1 MKYGFICMLI
11 LWGVLFAGC
20 TVMQAPPVATPV
32 PTTIVVTT
40 TAVINETPRPV
51 FTLGSRYL
59 EDPGGYTLLT
69 KNDTVT
75 KEFRVDSPS
84 WGIYFRVTALNDRD
98 PQSVWFVVNVT
109 NVDTNFTESYGY
121 GRDHPADKEQ
131 WIPMYK
137 EGPYKL
143 TLTGNNVKIWL
154 TAAKRMP

>member
-1 MKYGFICMLI
+1 MKYVFISMLLLAGI
-11 LWGVLFAGC
+11 LFTGC
-20 TVMQAPPVATPV
+20 TGTQAPPVTTPV
-32 PTTIVVTT
+32 PATTAVTT
-40 TAVINETPRPV
+40 TAAVNETPRPV

-69 KNDTVT
+69 KNDTVI

-84 WGIYFRVTALNDRD
+84 WGIYFRVQPLNDID
-98 PQSVWFVVNVT
+98 PQSCWFVVNVT

-121 GRDHPADKEQ
+121 GRDHPADREQ

-143 TLTGNNVKIWL
+143 TIVGNNVKIWL

>member
-1 MKYGFICMLI
+1 MWCPVRRV
-11 LWGVLFAGC
+11 LWYAGTAGYHNGAHHNRC
-20 TVMQAPPVATPV
+20 DNNSGRTSDPP
-32 PTTIVVTT
+32 
-40 TAVINETPRPV
+40 PV

-69 KNDTVT
+69 KNDTVI

-84 WGIYFRVTALNDRD
+84 WGIYFRVQPLNDID
-98 PQSVWFVVNVT
+98 PQSCWFVVNVT

-121 GRDHPADKEQ
+121 GRDHPADREQ

-143 TLTGNNVKIWL
+143 TVVGNNVKIWL